1 MRIKHWILGTA
12 ALAVA
17 ASAPAAWSLPIMLE
31 GTGGGG
37 INPWALISNGGKSLV
52 TPAVFGTYVTTG
64 NYNLFSTGVNLSISN
79 YAEIYYDHQYL
90 GLPSSLTN
98 VLGGL
103 NSSLGVNS
111 IEQNIIGAKVQVY
124 PGSGMIPAIALGIN
138 GHFVNKTIPHALGAN
153 ANGVSFYGTATGIYP
168 LAGSNLLLSGDI
180 DITKA
185 NYMGLLGFG
194 GPGHRGYTV
203 QGGVSAG
210 YFVAKD
216 VVVGAEW
223 RSFPGGNLSETQAA
237 LRTKTGNSGIN
248 LGQSDWYDGF
258 VAYMPNPHLSV
269 VAAIVSLGNVVNIPG
284 GSNNANQNGFYLN
297 VNGSF

>member
-1 MRIKHWILGTA
+1 MRTIKHWVLGTA
-12 ALAVA
+12 ALIVV

-31 GTGGGG
+31 GAGGGG

-64 NYNLFSTGVNLSISN
+64 NYNLFSTGVNLSISK
-79 YAEIYYDHQYL
+79 YVELYYDHQYL
-90 GLPSSLTN
+90 GLPGSLTR
-98 VLGGL
+98 VLGDVSPG
-103 NSSLGVNS
+103 LGVNS
-111 IEQNIIGAKVQVY
+111 IEQNIVGAKIQVY
-124 PGSGMIPAIALGIN
+124 PGSGMIPAIAVGIN
-138 GHFVNKTIPHALGAN
+138 GHFVNKTIPHALGAK
-153 ANGVSFYGTATGIYP
+153 ANGVSFYGAATGIYP

-194 GPGHRGYTV
+194 GPGHRNYTV

-210 YFVAKD
+210 YFIAKD

-223 RSFPGGNLSETQAA
+223 RSFPGGNLNGSPVQ
-237 LRTKTGNSGIN
+237 TGLHVN
-248 LGQSDWYDGF
+248 LSQSDWYDGF

-269 VAAIVSLGNVVNIPG
+269 VAAFVSLGNIITAPTSDFG